1 MAGYI
6 GSKASV
12 VSSGAERKKTFTI
25 TGATTSLTGLNY
37 TVGKVH
43 VFQNGVRLVD
53 GTDYTATNGTTITLT
68 VAAQSGDNVVVI
80 SQASFQVAD
89 ALLTSGGAMTGDLS
103 FGDND
108 KAKFGAGS
116 DLQIYHDPSNG
127 SIIKDNGTGRLI
139 LDSENGTGVSIM
151 SGGIAKDMIDAT
163 KDGAVKLYHNGST
176 KLTTTS
182 TGIDVTG
189 TVTSDG
195 LTMVK
200 ADDISEIIMDAN
212 RPSAGQLIGRTKYLW
227 NGTEVARI
235 EGDAGSDTTNKD
247 DGILRFLTKPSGA
260 SIAERL
266 RIDSSGNLLVG
277 KTSVDFGTS
286 GMQFLSSGLT
296 QLTATG
302 QPLYLNRLGSDGNI
316 VDFRKDGTT
325 HGAIGRGGSGFFI
338 AGVASSD
345 FGVLFDGSG
354 LISCTGTGVIRD
366 NQYDMGHGGFRWNDI
381 YATNGTIQT
390 SDFNEKQDIAS
401 LTAIEMLVGKRISAL
416 FKTFRWKDKVVE
428 KGDNART
435 HTGVIAQ
442 DVQAAFT
449 AEGLDAGDYS
459 LFISST
465 WWETQTEVPAVEAVA
480 EVTDEDG
487 NVTTEAVEAKD
498 AYTRTDTYNTEAEA
512 PEGATSKTRLGIRYP
527 ELLSFVAA
535 YNEQRFASIEARLT
549 ALEA

>member
-89 ALLTSGGAMTGDLS
+89 ALLTSGGTMTGDLS

-108 KAKFGAGS
+108 KAKFGAGD
-116 DLQIYHDPSNG
+116 DLQVSHDGSNSYIKDVGTGNLTISANQVVVKNAASNEAGILFTENSAVELYHD
-127 SIIKDNGTGRLI
+127 
-139 LDSENGTGVSIM
+139 DS
-151 SGGIAKDMIDAT
+151 K
-163 KDGAVKLYHNGST
+163 KLE
-176 KLTTTS
+176 TTS
-182 TGIDVTG
+182 TGVDVTG
-189 TVTSDG
+189 ELITTGNVGIGTSSSYPLTVQS
-195 LTMVK
+195 
-200 ADDISEIIMDAN
+200 
-212 RPSAGQLIGRTKYLW
+212 
-227 NGTEVARI
+227 GT
-235 EGDAGSDTTNKD
+235 AGSNHALALRNSSNNFSRLGFLQTDSATAAYTSIDGDGRASGYLKFNTNDT
-247 DGILRFLTKPSGA
+247 
-260 SIAERL
+260 ERM

-325 HGAIGRGGSGFFI
+325 HGAIGRGGSGFYI
-338 AGVASSD
+338 SGIASSD

-366 NQYDMGHGGFRWNDI
+366 NQYDMGHGGFRWDDI

-401 LTAIEMLVGKRISAL
+401 LTATEMLVGKRISAL

-498 AYTRTDTYNTEAEA
+498 AYTRTDTYDTEAEA
-512 PEGATSKTRLGIRYP
+512 PEGATSKTRIGIRYP